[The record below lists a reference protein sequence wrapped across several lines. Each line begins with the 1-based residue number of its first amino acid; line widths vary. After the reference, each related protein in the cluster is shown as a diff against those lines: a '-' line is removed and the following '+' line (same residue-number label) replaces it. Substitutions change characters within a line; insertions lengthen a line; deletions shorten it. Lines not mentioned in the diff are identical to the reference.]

1 MFERVPKVR
10 SGSGCVSGRF
20 MARVGG
26 MSTKALRSWTSLRG
40 HGPNCPA
47 VAHFSHRG
55 VLSSRK
61 ESGDTERMEIRGNG
75 STKHFVKL
83 FIMVH
88 FLRVLSLHHPAMN
101 QARPLAQGYRG
112 PLSLAVFSAG
122 DRGRTVTGE
131 CGSSGE
137 GEREALCA
145 GAETRLPARVVRGRS
160 PPPRARVELV
170 MSTSACRRGLAV
182 LLLGACAG
190 AGSGEKLCNMPETG
204 TLQAGAA
211 ASTTAK
217 IRCDFLPRWWRNS
230 AAARPGNR
238 CGCAAA
244 AGCGPRKIYTPHA
257 ADRAC
262 SSVCAMLRVLA
273 LNRVAVRWSLAGL
286 RPRRRWTIAS
296 TWAQRSRSRAAQE
309 RVPRLSSPSTA
320 DSRTHSAR
328 DSKAQGR
335 WLACHSRRTRYKTKL
350 PVTRL
355 PPRR

>member
-1 MFERVPKVR
+1 
-10 SGSGCVSGRF
+10 
-20 MARVGG
+20 
-26 MSTKALRSWTSLRG
+26 
-40 HGPNCPA
+40 
-47 VAHFSHRG
+47 
-55 VLSSRK
+55 
-61 ESGDTERMEIRGNG
+61 
-75 STKHFVKL
+75 
-83 FIMVH
+83 
-88 FLRVLSLHHPAMN
+88 MN

-131 CGSSGE
+131 CGSSGV
-137 GEREALCA
+137 GGRAALCA
-145 GAETRLPARVVRGRS
+145 GAETRLPARVARGRS

-238 CGCAAA
+238 CSCAAA

-262 SSVCAMLRVLA
+262 SSVRANIA
-273 LNRVAVRWSLAGL
+273 
-286 RPRRRWTIAS
+286 RPRSEPRRCALEPGRLASTASVDDRFYVGAKIQITGGTGAGASSVITKYCGQSHSQCQGLESSGTVAGVSFTQDSVQNEIASDTIAAS
-296 TWAQRSRSRAAQE
+296 TLKLTLPATDGGGRAIVAGAAGIAICASRLTT
-309 RVPRLSSPSTA
+309 VPRMSDYREATDCTGSMKGFNIYITGGTGAGGVGLIRAGPDA
-320 DSRTHSAR
+320 
-328 DSKAQGR
+328 
-335 WLACHSRRTRYKTKL
+335 
-350 PVTRL
+350 
-355 PPRR
+355 